1 LKPNK
6 EKALQPSVNE
16 FIRASRVQLI
26 THNGENVGV
35 IQTQEALRM
44 AQEVDLDLVL
54 ISPEGKDGIP
64 VAKIMDY
71 GKQLYEKK
79 KKLAESKKHQKTI
92 QVKEIKIRPKIGEH
106 DFQTKVKH
114 AFQFLDDGKHVK
126 VTLMFR
132 GREQATIKE
141 RAPLI
146 FEKFE
151 QILNQQYN
159 VGHLA
164 HEKET
169 RSGSLWSRI
178 YYIAK
183 RK

>member
-1 LKPNK
+1 LKPKK
-6 EKALQPSVNE
+6 EKTIQPSINE
-16 FIRASRVQLI
+16 FIRAPQVQLI
-26 THNGENVGV
+26 THTGDNIGM
-35 IQTQEALRM
+35 IDTRDALRM

-54 ISPEGKDGIP
+54 ISSEGKDGVP

-92 QVKEIKIRPKIGEH
+92 QVKEIKLRPKIGAH
-106 DFQTKVKH
+106 DLQTKAKR
-114 AFQFLDDGKHVK
+114 AFQFLEEGKHVK

-132 GREQATIKE
+132 GREAATIKE
-141 RAPLI
+141 RGPLLY
-146 FEKFE
+146 EKFE
-151 QILNQQYN
+151 QALTEKHDAE
-159 VGHLA
+159 HLA

-169 RSGSLWSRI
+169 RSGSVWSRI

>member
-1 LKPNK
+1 MKPNK
-6 EKALQPSVNE
+6 EKTSQPPINE
-16 FIRASRVQLI
+16 FIRAPRVQLI
-26 THNGENVGV
+26 THDGENIGV

-54 ISPEGKDGIP
+54 ISSEGKDGVP

-79 KKLAESKKHQKTI
+79 KKQAEAKKHQKTI

-106 DFQTKVKH
+106 DFQTKIKH
-114 AFQFLDDGKHVK
+114 AFLFLEEGKHVK
-126 VTLMFR
+126 LTLMFR
-132 GREQATIKE
+132 GREQTSIQEK
-141 RAPLI
+141 APLL

-151 QILNQQYN
+151 QTLNQKY
-159 VGHLA
+159 GIEHLE
-164 HEKET
+164 HEKEA
-169 RSGSLWSRI
+169 RAGSLWSRI
-178 YYIAK
+178 YYVTK